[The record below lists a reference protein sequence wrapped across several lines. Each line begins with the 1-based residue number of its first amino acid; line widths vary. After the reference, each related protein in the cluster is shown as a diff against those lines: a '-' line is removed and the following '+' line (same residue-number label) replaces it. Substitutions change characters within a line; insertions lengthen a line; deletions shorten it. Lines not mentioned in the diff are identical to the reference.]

1 MMPAHLFYRPSRV
14 LAACSFLALSACAN
28 EALNSQLATSR
39 EAVDQARIAGAA
51 EVAPADYQVAVDK
64 LHQADVAASNRD
76 KEGAMRLAQQA
87 QVDANL
93 ARAKTDSSQAMFAAA
108 EVAKSNQLLR
118 DWITRAQQN
127 QGR

>member
-1 MMPAHLFYRPSRV
+1 MIHAHLLYRPSRV
-14 LAACSFLALSACAN
+14 LAACSLLALSACAN

-64 LHQADVAASNRD
+64 LHQADIAASNRD
-76 KEGAMRLAQQA
+76 NEGAMRLAQQA

-118 DWITRAQQN
+118 DWMTRAQQN